1 MFQLIDVLSPFI
13 FKRTPTCT
21 IATWKRSSVKKKNKK
36 TNYKNGNI
44 YHTYGLEEKNIVKMT
59 ILLKA
64 VYR

>member
-1 MFQLIDVLSPFI
+1 MFQLIDALRPFI

-21 IATWKRSSVKKKNKK
+21 IATWKRSSVKKK
-36 TNYKNGNI
+36 NYKNGNI